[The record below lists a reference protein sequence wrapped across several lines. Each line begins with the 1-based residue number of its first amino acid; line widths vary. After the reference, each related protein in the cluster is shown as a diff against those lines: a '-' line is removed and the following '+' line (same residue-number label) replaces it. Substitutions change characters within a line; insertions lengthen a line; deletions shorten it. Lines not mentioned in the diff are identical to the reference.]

1 MLPSRSRTSAGREV
15 ATLRAEHDDLDDP
28 RRSVYERVAAF
39 GGQARAE
46 AIRHAAEGSAKA
58 VTKSP
63 APELVRPKRR
73 ECPPPAPEVRL
84 DLEEFS
90 GGWDWSRGHSTNE
103 EHRISISQPALARC
117 HGRAAA

>member
-28 RRSVYERVAAF
+28 RRSVYKRVAAF

-63 APELVRPKRR
+63 APEVVCPKRR
-73 ECPPPAPEVRL
+73 ECPPAAPEVRL
-84 DLEEFS
+84 YLKKLS
-90 GGWDWSRGHSTNE
+90 SGWDRSSRHLSHE
-103 EHRISISQPALARC
+103 DHRLSIAQPALTC
-117 HGRAAA
+117 